1 MDRQQFEGTE
11 TALAPPGWY
20 WAEGDPA
27 DTMRYWDGTLWLGD
41 PQVVQPMVAEPIAAQ
56 PNRQASGGYVARQ
69 VQSAE
74 QLERSARRQAIRAE
88 QLRRTGV
95 RLGEG
100 IPFHEMYMRTRSR
113 KGVWRS

>member
-1 MDRQQFEGTE
+1 MLVGIGGGMGRQQFVGTAP
-11 TALAPPGWY
+11 TSAPPGWY
-20 WAEGDPA
+20 WAEGDP
-27 DTMRYWDGTLWLGD
+27 TNTKRFWDGTLWLGD
-41 PQVVQPMVAEPIAAQ
+41 PQAVQPARHAG
-56 PNRQASGGYVARQ
+56 GGYGARQ

-74 QLERSARRQAIRAE
+74 QLERPAQRQAIRDE
-88 QLRRTGV
+88 QVRRTGV